1 MTIYRCDK
9 CKKEVKYI
17 TEIYRIKVL
26 SETCDFDDDTP
37 KWYPSRKTVYYD
49 VCAECCKNILQS
61 FVDQFKEEELRNGKT
76 EPYTGHGD

>member
-9 CKKEVKYI
+9 CKKEVKDI

-26 SETCDFDDDTP
+26 SETCEYDSDTP
-37 KWYPSRKTVYYD
+37 IWYPSRKTVPYD

-76 EPYTGHGD
+76 ESDTGNGD